1 VKQNLLLQQDSDAL
15 QKQLR
20 IIVKSPIEVARLEPL
35 YGNQLLRIASIII
48 ISGHAVL
55 DIHAWL

>member
-20 IIVKSPIEVARLEPL
+20 IIVESPIEVARLEPL